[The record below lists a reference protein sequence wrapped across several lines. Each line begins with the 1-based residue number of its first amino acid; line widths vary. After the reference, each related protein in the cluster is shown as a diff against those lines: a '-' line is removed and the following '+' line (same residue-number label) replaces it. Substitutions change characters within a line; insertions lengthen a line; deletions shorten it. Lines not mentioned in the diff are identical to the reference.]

1 MSMDSWAS
9 DLKKKTKIYL
19 AKKKVERA
27 KKANKKAYRAIDK
40 AEARESGENAKTKSV
55 KKGML
60 VGNALQANE
69 LPLSDVEKRRR
80 RRN

>member
-1 MSMDSWAS
+1 MASNWAS

-27 KKANKKAYRAIDK
+27 KKARKKAYKRMEDEETK
-40 AEARESGENAKTKSV
+40 GENVATKST
-55 KKGML
+55 KAGMRA
-60 VGNALQANE
+60 GDALQANE

-80 RRN
+80 RRK